1 MKLRIYTLLIAFCAA
16 WSLHSFD
23 NDDDDSIAVPAALQ
37 EAFSSKYPNVKNV
50 KWETKAGYYVAD
62 FYDGYEASAWFTTDG
77 NWHMTET
84 DIPYTALPDPVKS
97 AFETSEYK
105 TWKKDDV
112 DKLERQGIETV
123 YVIEVENQN
132 QEIDLYYSADGV
144 LIKSIADTD
153 DENSHLP
160 TTQLSAAMKTFIE
173 EKYAGARIVEVD
185 VENDKS
191 DWDYGFTEVDIIHFD
206 SDINRNTSKEVLFD
220 KNGEWYSTSWDVRK
234 NELPVAVTTTI
245 SNQYAGY
252 QIDDAEY
259 FEMAAG
265 TAYYLI
271 ELEGNNTPDI
281 NIKIAADG
289 TILK

>member
-1 MKLRIYTLLIAFCAA
+1 MDLQKLISSISTVTSTAILL
-16 WSLHSFD
+16 
-23 NDDDDSIAVPAALQ
+23 
-37 EAFSSKYPNVKNV
+37 K
-50 KWETKAGYYVAD
+50 
-62 FYDGYEASAWFTTDG
+62 
-77 NWHMTET
+77 
-84 DIPYTALPDPVKS
+84 
-97 AFETSEYK
+97 
-105 TWKKDDV
+105 
-112 DKLERQGIETV
+112 
-123 YVIEVENQN
+123 
-132 QEIDLYYSADGV
+132 
-144 LIKSIADTD
+144 
-153 DENSHLP
+153 
-160 TTQLSAAMKTFIE
+160 
-173 EKYAGARIVEVD
+173 
-185 VENDKS
+185 
-191 DWDYGFTEVDIIHFD
+191 
-206 SDINRNTSKEVLFD
+206 VLFD

>member
-1 MKLRIYTLLIAFCAA
+1 M
-16 WSLHSFD
+16 
-23 NDDDDSIAVPAALQ
+23 
-37 EAFSSKYPNVKNV
+37 
-50 KWETKAGYYVAD
+50 
-62 FYDGYEASAWFTTDG
+62 
-77 NWHMTET
+77 
-84 DIPYTALPDPVKS
+84 
-97 AFETSEYK
+97 
-105 TWKKDDV
+105 
-112 DKLERQGIETV
+112 
-123 YVIEVENQN
+123 
-132 QEIDLYYSADGV
+132 
-144 LIKSIADTD
+144 
-153 DENSHLP
+153 SHLP

-191 DWDYGFTEVDIIHFD
+191 DRDYGFTEVDIIHFD

-271 ELEGNNTPDI
+271 ELEGNNTLDI

>member
-1 MKLRIYTLLIAFCAA
+1 MQGPES
-16 WSLHSFD
+16 W
-23 NDDDDSIAVPAALQ
+23 
-37 EAFSSKYPNVKNV
+37 
-50 KWETKAGYYVAD
+50 
-62 FYDGYEASAWFTTDG
+62 
-77 NWHMTET
+77 
-84 DIPYTALPDPVKS
+84 KS
-97 AFETSEYK
+97 M
-105 TWKKDDV
+105 WKM
-112 DKLERQGIETV
+112 
-123 YVIEVENQN
+123 N
-132 QEIDLYYSADGV
+132 
-144 LIKSIADTD
+144 
-153 DENSHLP
+153 
-160 TTQLSAAMKTFIE
+160 
-173 EKYAGARIVEVD
+173 
-185 VENDKS
+185 KS
-191 DWDYGFTEVDIIHFD
+191 DRDYGFTEVDIIHFD

-271 ELEGNNTPDI
+271 ELEGNNTLDI